1 MIVGFSSHGKGSGR
15 GPVGYMVDPARAG
28 RENAPPVV
36 LRGNP
41 DQTTTLI
48 DSLAFSWKYTSGVL
62 SFAPG
67 EVITREMETA
77 IMDRFEALAFA
88 GLESDQYNIMWVRHS
103 HAGHHELHFV
113 TPRVELSTGK
123 SLNIK
128 PPGDLAQDQFDAFRN
143 EVNARYGLADPTDP
157 DRARNVATPNHEL
170 KLAAEARRSGLEP
183 SDNMRELID
192 SLLTHRAELGLIRSR
207 SDLLEHVKDLSL
219 DVTREGKDYI
229 TVHDPESGQRWR
241 LKGALYAREFTPS
254 STIEKA
260 DSRRGQDFSRPDAGA
275 YQRFE
280 ERVNGHIRSRAEY
293 HQGRYRSPE
302 SVVRLAVAKEPALV
316 ADDNGPDAL
325 SRHLRRALGRDAVPR
340 EPVSR
345 EAAEIGPDGGRDH
358 AAGESVGLPE
368 IGGRGDPVQHM
379 RRSEVHPDRRG
390 RTDLRE
396 WLPDTEG
403 VLSDRV
409 GDTIAGRLRALTAA
423 IQDRASSIANDVRRY
438 LKGKHELAEAGD
450 RLERASDKLGRA
462 GVDLEQSASEMK
474 RQKAPNRGYGPSG
487 P

>member
-1 MIVGFSSHGKGSGR
+1 MIVGFSSHGKGAGR

-77 IMDRFEALAFA
+77 IMNRFEALAFA
-88 GLESDQYNIMWVRHS
+88 GLESDQYNILWVRHE
-103 HAGHHELHFV
+103 HAGHHEMHFV

-128 PPGDLAQDQFDAFRN
+128 PPGDLAQDQFDAFRS

-183 SDNMRELID
+183 SDNMRELVD
-192 SLLTHRAELGLIRSR
+192 SILTHRAELGLIRSR
-207 SDLLEHVKDLSL
+207 SDLLEQIKDLPVN
-219 DVTREGKDYI
+219 VTREGKDYI
-229 TVHDPESGQRWR
+229 TVHDPESGKRWR
-241 LKGALYAREFTPS
+241 LKGPLYARDYEPS

-260 DSRRGQDFSRPDAGA
+260 DAGRVRDFSQADAGA

-302 SVVRLAVAKEPALV
+302 SELRLAGVQAPDFMAN
-316 ADDNGPDAL
+316 DNGPDAL

-390 RTDLRE
+390 RRDLRE

-423 IQDRASSIANDVRRY
+423 IQDRASSIANDVRAY
-438 LKGKHELAEAGD
+438 FEGKRSLAGAGIELEQ
-450 RLERASDKLGRA
+450 ASNQLGRA